1 MNVYNIKGK
10 NYTED
15 EVISVYEYWHCH
27 LDSDDINDAIEH
39 VIEYGH
45 DKELSE
51 FVKANVDII
60 RTKCLVYLSLW
71 HDIQRNTL
79 NSWDETIF
87 DFALQL
93 IDCIYY
99 DQEGK
104 LPR

>member
-1 MNVYNIKGK
+1 MSELSYEINGK
-10 NYTED
+10 KYTED
-15 EVISVYEYWHCH
+15 EVISVYEYWYCQ

-51 FVKANVDII
+51 FVEANVEMV
-60 RTKCLVYLSLW
+60 RAKCLEHLSLW

-79 NSWDETIF
+79 KSWDETIF

-99 DQEGK
+99 D
-104 LPR
+104 